1 MKLLTQRVKSASV
14 TVENK
19 VVGEIQQGVLAFLGI
34 HATDTKEKCEWLAE
48 KLVHLRQFTDENGK
62 MNLSVKDI
70 GGKILVVSQ
79 FTLYADCSK
88 GRRPSFID
96 SAAPEYAIPLYEYFL
111 TLIKQKLGSVEAGIF
126 GAKMEVN
133 LLNDGPVTFIIEH

>member
-1 MKLLTQRVKSASV
+1 
-14 TVENK
+14 
-19 VVGEIQQGVLAFLGI
+19 
-34 HATDTKEKCEWLAE
+34 
-48 KLVHLRQFTDENGK
+48 